1 MDDLDTALLIYLED
15 ESSEDERLEE
25 SQLFKCRSTEG
36 AFSILVVRRLH
47 CNEEKFREYFR
58 LTPVLF
64 DYVLNHIRDQLTS
77 RPYNRH
83 RNPISSE
90 EKPCLFL
97 RYLATGESFRSLAF
111 QYRISH
117 SWISVIVREVAEA
130 IVTEMLAFN
139 HTLAHQ

>member
-25 SQLFKCRSTEG
+25 SQLFECRSTEG
-36 AFSILVVRRLH
+36 AFSILIVRRLH

-90 EKPCLFL
+90 EKLCLFL
-97 RYLATGESFRSLAF
+97 R
-111 QYRISH
+111 
-117 SWISVIVREVAEA
+117 
-130 IVTEMLAFN
+130 
-139 HTLAHQ
+139 